1 MRLSALLV
9 LFGSISSAHA
19 FLSPPSQAARPSL
32 AVVRAGNDVDERTST
47 KSRPMEGVAPLK
59 KAE

>member
-1 MRLSALLV
+1 MRLSALVV
-9 LFGSISSAHA
+9 LLSSVSSAHA
-19 FLSPPSQAARPSL
+19 FLPPNSQPARPSL